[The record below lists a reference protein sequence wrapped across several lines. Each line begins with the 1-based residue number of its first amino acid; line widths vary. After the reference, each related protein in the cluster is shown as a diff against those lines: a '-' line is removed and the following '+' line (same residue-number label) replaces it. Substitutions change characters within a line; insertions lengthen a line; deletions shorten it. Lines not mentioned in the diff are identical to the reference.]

1 MPAHKRP
8 PARRP
13 PPRSPSASPL
23 SASASSCDSDGE
35 HPVDAVLRER
45 AAALSK
51 RARMGEAAGGEPAAA
66 ARLRA
71 DAPAFRPQAAAAP
84 TPSTTSTPATDAP
97 LPTPAGVTVRADDA
111 PPSTTAAARR
121 LMRPTRYYDD
131 GDGTNDGVD
140 DGAGGPR
147 CYRCG
152 GRHLQRECSAPAPLK
167 PCFACGELGHERA
180 ACPNGTRRGGRGD
193 EARRRCRQRPTPHHP
208 PLLLARCF
216 RCGQAGHQAR
226 ACTSSAT
233 TRPHRG
239 SRARSISG
247 A

>member
-1 MPAHKRP
+1 
-8 PARRP
+8 
-13 PPRSPSASPL
+13 
-23 SASASSCDSDGE
+23 
-35 HPVDAVLRER
+35 
-45 AAALSK
+45 
-51 RARMGEAAGGEPAAA
+51 
-66 ARLRA
+66 
-71 DAPAFRPQAAAAP
+71 
-84 TPSTTSTPATDAP
+84 
-97 LPTPAGVTVRADDA
+97 VRADDA

-233 TRPHRG
+233 TRPAPCLRCARVGCAGLGPGGRPCEPPAADLAAALCLSCGARG
-239 SRARSISG
+239 HLCCAPATAPLPPVTCWRCGGAGHEGGACAARGARRAW
-247 A
+247 